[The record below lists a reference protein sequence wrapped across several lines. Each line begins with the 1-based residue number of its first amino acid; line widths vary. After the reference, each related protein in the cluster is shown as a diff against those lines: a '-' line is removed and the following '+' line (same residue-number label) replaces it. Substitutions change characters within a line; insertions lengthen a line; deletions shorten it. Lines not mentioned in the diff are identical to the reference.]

1 MSCYVI
7 FYENGAKMMRPVL
20 TAAEYRNLRNSN
32 YQKRLVAGIRKG
44 DAKQKMR
51 LLQMNYSCMPGNAA
65 AGNAAAGNAA
75 AGNAAAGNAAA
86 GNTAAGNAAAGNA
99 PSGNATTPSLQK
111 APLKGCKSP
120 SMSVGMDVD
129 FDPSAPDYEEMM
141 EKAPEMVLSKKD
153 ELGLLM
159 LERSARK
166 GYHLVFRRHFMD
178 GLAEGKILENQEINL
193 KWASELLGV
202 KFDEAAKDIT
212 RVFFS
217 TTASEEDLLFLD
229 DALFEQTAPNIEN
242 LAASG
247 SSTNGSSTNGSSTN
261 GSSTNGSSTN
271 GSSANGSSTNG
282 SSTSGS
288 STNGSSTNGSSTN
301 GSSASRSSTN
311 GSSTNGSSAS
321 GSSTSGSST
330 SGSSTSGSPASG
342 SSASGSSTSGSS
354 ASGSSASGSSTNGSS
369 TNGSSTNGSS
379 ASGSSAN
386 GSSTNGS
393 STSGSSTNGSSA
405 SGSST
410 SGSSTSGS
418 STNGSSASGS
428 STSGSSTSGSSA
440 SGSSTN
446 GSSASGSSTSGSTT
460 NGSAANGSSTSR
472 SAAGKENPSNS
483 AEASQKSADAQQAS
497 NAQNPA
503 DAQQASNTQQASNAQ
518 NPANASNISPLYN
531 GIPYSEIISKYW
543 ELYNFGK
550 LPTMGDRNVK
560 TFELAVTLRA
570 ICNYS
575 LPQLE
580 AVIPRYDNFPEQ
592 EWRTTLE
599 SALKE
604 PRKGMPYR
612 LRQVLLAI
620 QSDSKI
626 AATGGSRD
634 VPPAMPQ
641 KLPKLLKLLSSKVP
655 QMYKPAVCEAIF
667 PALAIHLHGVK
678 FRYWD
683 NVDHEPTF
691 MNVLIAP
698 MSVGK
703 GAIKKPIDFILADI
717 KEADKPNRL
726 REAEWKRKNPSGK
739 TKAKDPRPNDICIQ
753 ILIDNLTDA
762 VFNQR
767 VVDAH
772 ENGHRFVYTRVDEV
786 EQLKKVTSRGTVDEV
801 SILIRK
807 AFDNAEHGQE
817 RVGADSITGI
827 APLRWNFN
835 ASTTIPNAHRFF
847 LKSVNDG
854 TLSRLNLSTI
864 IKPRLED
871 AQENNQASS
880 QQCPDDSLPIFGI
893 YDDKFAQDLKPYLD
907 RLSSASGLIECPQ
920 ALKLA
925 KELTRENDKRA
936 SLYESEAYRILSYR
950 ANVIAYLK
958 AMVLYVAQGYHW
970 SEDIAE
976 YVRWSEQMDLW
987 CKMRFF
993 GTQLEEEIL
1002 QEVKQINASP
1012 QNLLSTLPDEFTYEQ
1027 FLRHRQQQGKC
1038 GDGKNTLRT
1047 WKHRGY
1053 VVYDEITKTWHKK

>member
-65 AGNAAAGNAA
+65 TGNAATGNAAAGNAA
-75 AGNAAAGNAAA
+75 AGNAAAGNAA
-86 GNTAAGNAAAGNA
+86 T
-99 PSGNATTPSLQK
+99 GNATTPSLQK

-242 LAASG
+242 LAG
-247 SSTNGSSTNGSSTN
+247 
-261 GSSTNGSSTN
+261 
-271 GSSANGSSTNG
+271 
-282 SSTSGS
+282 
-288 STNGSSTNGSSTN
+288 
-301 GSSASRSSTN
+301 
-311 GSSTNGSSAS
+311 
-321 GSSTSGSST
+321 
-330 SGSSTSGSPASG
+330 
-342 SSASGSSTSGSS
+342 
-354 ASGSSASGSSTNGSS
+354 
-369 TNGSSTNGSS
+369 
-379 ASGSSAN
+379 
-386 GSSTNGS
+386 
-393 STSGSSTNGSSA
+393 

-418 STNGSSASGS
+418 STNGSV
-428 STSGSSTSGSSA
+428 
-440 SGSSTN
+440 TN
-446 GSSASGSSTSGSTT
+446 G
-460 NGSAANGSSTSR
+460 

-497 NAQNPA
+497 TQQASNAQNPA
-503 DAQQASNTQQASNAQ
+503 DIQQASNTQQASNAQ

-772 ENGHRFVYTRVDEV
+772 ENGQRFVYTRVDEV

-871 AQENNQASS
+871 AQENSQASN
-880 QQCPDDSLPIFGI
+880 QQSPDDSLPIFGI

>member
-1 MSCYVI
+1 
-7 FYENGAKMMRPVL
+7 MMRPVL

-65 AGNAAAGNAA
+65 TGNAAAGNATA
-75 AGNAAAGNAAA
+75 GNAVAGNAAA
-86 GNTAAGNAAAGNA
+86 
-99 PSGNATTPSLQK
+99 GNATTPSLQK

-217 TTASEEDLLFLD
+217 TTASEKDLLFLD

-247 SSTNGSSTNGSSTN
+247 SSTNGSATSGSATSGSSTN
-261 GSSTNGSSTN
+261 GSVTNGSSTN
-271 GSSANGSSTNG
+271 GSSANGSSAN
-282 SSTSGS
+282 
-288 STNGSSTNGSSTN
+288 
-301 GSSASRSSTN
+301 
-311 GSSTNGSSAS
+311 
-321 GSSTSGSST
+321 
-330 SGSSTSGSPASG
+330 
-342 SSASGSSTSGSS
+342 
-354 ASGSSASGSSTNGSS
+354 
-369 TNGSSTNGSS
+369 
-379 ASGSSAN
+379 GSSAN

-393 STSGSSTNGSSA
+393 SANGSSA
-405 SGSST
+405 
-410 SGSSTSGS
+410 
-418 STNGSSASGS
+418 N
-428 STSGSSTSGSSA
+428 GSSA

-446 GSSASGSSTSGSTT
+446 GSATSGSS
-460 NGSAANGSSTSR
+460 
-472 SAAGKENPSNS
+472 AGKENPSNS
-483 AEASQKSADAQQAS
+483 AEASQNPANAQQASTQQAS

-503 DAQQASNTQQASNAQ
+503 DAQQASNTQQAPNAQ
-518 NPANASNISPLYN
+518 NPANASNISSLYN

-580 AVIPRYDNFPEQ
+580 AVIPRYDNYPEQ

-772 ENGHRFVYTRVDEV
+772 ENGQRFVYTRVDEV

-807 AFDNAEHGQE
+807 AFNNAEHGQE

-871 AQENNQASS
+871 AQENSQANS
-880 QQCPDDSLPIFGI
+880 QQSPDDSLPIFGI

>member
-51 LLQMNYSCMPGNAA
+51 LLQMNYSCMPS
-65 AGNAAAGNAA
+65 
-75 AGNAAAGNAAA
+75 NAAA

-99 PSGNATTPSLQK
+99 AAGNATTPSLQK

-242 LAASG
+242 LAAS
-247 SSTNGSSTNGSSTN
+247 
-261 GSSTNGSSTN
+261 
-271 GSSANGSSTNG
+271 
-282 SSTSGS
+282 
-288 STNGSSTNGSSTN
+288 
-301 GSSASRSSTN
+301 R
-311 GSSTNGSSAS
+311 SSTNGSSAS
-321 GSSTSGSST
+321 GSST
-330 SGSSTSGSPASG
+330 
-342 SSASGSSTSGSS
+342 
-354 ASGSSASGSSTNGSS
+354 
-369 TNGSSTNGSS
+369 
-379 ASGSSAN
+379 
-386 GSSTNGS
+386 
-393 STSGSSTNGSSA
+393 
-405 SGSST
+405 
-410 SGSSTSGS
+410 
-418 STNGSSASGS
+418 
-428 STSGSSTSGSSA
+428 
-440 SGSSTN
+440 
-446 GSSASGSSTSGSTT
+446 
-460 NGSAANGSSTSR
+460 NGSAASG

-483 AEASQKSADAQQAS
+483 AEASQKSANAQQASTQQAS

-503 DAQQASNTQQASNAQ
+503 D
-518 NPANASNISPLYN
+518 ASNISPLYN

-550 LPTMGDRNVK
+550 QPTMGDRNVK

-772 ENGHRFVYTRVDEV
+772 ENGQRFVYTRVDEV

-880 QQCPDDSLPIFGI
+880 QQSPDDSLPIFGI

>member
-1 MSCYVI
+1 
-7 FYENGAKMMRPVL
+7 MMRPVL

-51 LLQMNYSCMPGNAA
+51 LLQMNYSCMPS
-65 AGNAAAGNAA
+65 
-75 AGNAAAGNAAA
+75 NAAAGNAAA

-99 PSGNATTPSLQK
+99 PTGNAATGNAAAGNATTPSLQK

-129 FDPSAPDYEEMM
+129 FDPSAPDYEKMM

-247 SSTNGSSTNGSSTN
+247 NSTNGS
-261 GSSTNGSSTN
+261 
-271 GSSANGSSTNG
+271 A
-282 SSTSGS
+282 
-288 STNGSSTNGSSTN
+288 
-301 GSSASRSSTN
+301 
-311 GSSTNGSSAS
+311 
-321 GSSTSGSST
+321 
-330 SGSSTSGSPASG
+330 
-342 SSASGSSTSGSS
+342 
-354 ASGSSASGSSTNGSS
+354 
-369 TNGSSTNGSS
+369 
-379 ASGSSAN
+379 
-386 GSSTNGS
+386 
-393 STSGSSTNGSSA
+393 
-405 SGSST
+405 
-410 SGSSTSGS
+410 
-418 STNGSSASGS
+418 ASGS

-440 SGSSTN
+440 SGSSANGSSTN
-446 GSSASGSSTSGSTT
+446 GSSASGSSA
-460 NGSAANGSSTSR
+460 NGSAANGSS
-472 SAAGKENPSNS
+472 AGKEIPSNS
-483 AEASQKSADAQQAS
+483 AEASQKSADAQQTSNTQQASNAQNPANAQQASTQQAS

-518 NPANASNISPLYN
+518 NPANAQQASTQQASNAQNPADAQQTSNTQQASNAQNPADASNISPLYN

-772 ENGHRFVYTRVDEV
+772 ENGQRFVYTRVDEV

-864 IKPRLED
+864 IKPRFED
-871 AQENNQASS
+871 AQENSQASS
-880 QQCPDDSLPIFGI
+880 QQSPDDSLPIFGI

>member
-1 MSCYVI
+1 
-7 FYENGAKMMRPVL
+7 MMRPVL

-51 LLQMNYSCMPGNAA
+51 LLQMNYSCMPS
-65 AGNAAAGNAA
+65 
-75 AGNAAAGNAAA
+75 NAAAGNAAA
-86 GNTAAGNAAAGNA
+86 GNTAAGNA
-99 PSGNATTPSLQK
+99 PTGNATTPSLQK

-178 GLAEGKILENQEINL
+178 GLAEGKIQENQEINL

-247 SSTNGSSTNGSSTN
+247 SSANGSATN

-282 SSTSGS
+282 SSA
-288 STNGSSTNGSSTN
+288 NGSSTNGSAAN
-301 GSSASRSSTN
+301 GSAANGSAAN
-311 GSSTNGSSAS
+311 GSST
-321 GSSTSGSST
+321 
-330 SGSSTSGSPASG
+330 
-342 SSASGSSTSGSS
+342 
-354 ASGSSASGSSTNGSS
+354 
-369 TNGSSTNGSS
+369 
-379 ASGSSAN
+379 N

-393 STSGSSTNGSSA
+393 STSGSSTNGSAA
-405 SGSST
+405 S
-410 SGSSTSGS
+410 
-418 STNGSSASGS
+418 
-428 STSGSSTSGSSA
+428 
-440 SGSSTN
+440 
-446 GSSASGSSTSGSTT
+446 
-460 NGSAANGSSTSR
+460 GSSTSR

-483 AEASQKSADAQQAS
+483 AEASQKSANAQQASTQQAS

-772 ENGHRFVYTRVDEV
+772 ENGQRFVYTRVDEV

-827 APLRWNFN
+827 APLWWNFN

-880 QQCPDDSLPIFGI
+880 QQSPDDSLPIFGI

>member
-1 MSCYVI
+1 
-7 FYENGAKMMRPVL
+7 MMRPVL

-51 LLQMNYSCMPGNAA
+51 LLQMNYSCMPSNAA
-65 AGNAAAGNAA
+65 AGNTA

-99 PSGNATTPSLQK
+99 ATGNATTPSLQK

-247 SSTNGSSTNGSSTN
+247 N
-261 GSSTNGSSTN
+261 
-271 GSSANGSSTNG
+271 
-282 SSTSGS
+282 
-288 STNGSSTNGSSTN
+288 
-301 GSSASRSSTN
+301 
-311 GSSTNGSSAS
+311 SAS
-321 GSSTSGSST
+321 GSS
-330 SGSSTSGSPASG
+330 
-342 SSASGSSTSGSS
+342 
-354 ASGSSASGSSTNGSS
+354 
-369 TNGSSTNGSS
+369 
-379 ASGSSAN
+379 
-386 GSSTNGS
+386 
-393 STSGSSTNGSSA
+393 
-405 SGSST
+405 
-410 SGSSTSGS
+410 
-418 STNGSSASGS
+418 
-428 STSGSSTSGSSA
+428 
-440 SGSSTN
+440 
-446 GSSASGSSTSGSTT
+446 T
-460 NGSAANGSSTSR
+460 NGSAANGSSTNG

-503 DAQQASNTQQASNAQ
+503 NAQQASNAQNPADALQASNTQQASNAQ
-518 NPANASNISPLYN
+518 NPADASNISPLYN

-772 ENGHRFVYTRVDEV
+772 ENGQRFVYTRVDEV

-880 QQCPDDSLPIFGI
+880 QQSPDDSLPIFGI

>member
-65 AGNAAAGNAA
+65 TGNAATGNAAAGNAAAGNAA

-86 GNTAAGNAAAGNA
+86 GNAAAGNAAT
-99 PSGNATTPSLQK
+99 GNATTPSLQK

-242 LAASG
+242 LAG
-247 SSTNGSSTNGSSTN
+247 
-261 GSSTNGSSTN
+261 
-271 GSSANGSSTNG
+271 
-282 SSTSGS
+282 
-288 STNGSSTNGSSTN
+288 
-301 GSSASRSSTN
+301 
-311 GSSTNGSSAS
+311 
-321 GSSTSGSST
+321 
-330 SGSSTSGSPASG
+330 
-342 SSASGSSTSGSS
+342 
-354 ASGSSASGSSTNGSS
+354 
-369 TNGSSTNGSS
+369 
-379 ASGSSAN
+379 
-386 GSSTNGS
+386 
-393 STSGSSTNGSSA
+393 

-418 STNGSSASGS
+418 STNGSAASGS
-428 STSGSSTSGSSA
+428 STNGSAASGSAANGSSA

-446 GSSASGSSTSGSTT
+446 GSVT
-460 NGSAANGSSTSR
+460 NG

-497 NAQNPA
+497 TQQASNAQNPA
-503 DAQQASNTQQASNAQ
+503 DIQQASTQQASNTHQASNAQ

-772 ENGHRFVYTRVDEV
+772 ENGQRFVYTRVDEV

-871 AQENNQASS
+871 AQENSQANS
-880 QQCPDDSLPIFGI
+880 QQSPDDSLPIFGI

>member
-65 AGNAAAGNAA
+65 
-75 AGNAAAGNAAA
+75 
-86 GNTAAGNAAAGNA
+86 T
-99 PSGNATTPSLQK
+99 GNATTPSLQK

-242 LAASG
+242 LAG
-247 SSTNGSSTNGSSTN
+247 
-261 GSSTNGSSTN
+261 
-271 GSSANGSSTNG
+271 
-282 SSTSGS
+282 
-288 STNGSSTNGSSTN
+288 
-301 GSSASRSSTN
+301 
-311 GSSTNGSSAS
+311 
-321 GSSTSGSST
+321 
-330 SGSSTSGSPASG
+330 
-342 SSASGSSTSGSS
+342 
-354 ASGSSASGSSTNGSS
+354 
-369 TNGSSTNGSS
+369 
-379 ASGSSAN
+379 
-386 GSSTNGS
+386 
-393 STSGSSTNGSSA
+393 

-418 STNGSSASGS
+418 STNGSAASGS
-428 STSGSSTSGSSA
+428 STNGSAASGSAANGSSA

-446 GSSASGSSTSGSTT
+446 GSVT
-460 NGSAANGSSTSR
+460 NG

-497 NAQNPA
+497 TQQASNAQNPA
-503 DAQQASNTQQASNAQ
+503 DIQQASTQQASTQQASNTHQASNAQ
-518 NPANASNISPLYN
+518 NPANASNISSLYN

-772 ENGHRFVYTRVDEV
+772 ENGQRFVYTRVDEV

-871 AQENNQASS
+871 AQENSQANS
-880 QQCPDDSLPIFGI
+880 QQSPDDSLPIFGI

-1027 FLRHRQQQGKC
+1027 FLRHRQQQGKY

>member
-65 AGNAAAGNAA
+65 AGNAAAGK
-75 AGNAAAGNAAA
+75 
-86 GNTAAGNAAAGNA
+86 A
-99 PSGNATTPSLQK
+99 PSGNATTPSFQK

-129 FDPSAPDYEEMM
+129 FDPSAPDYEKMM

-229 DALFEQTAPNIEN
+229 DALFEQTAPNVDN

-247 SSTNGSSTNGSSTN
+247 N
-261 GSSTNGSSTN
+261 
-271 GSSANGSSTNG
+271 SASG

-288 STNGSSTNGSSTN
+288 STNGSSTNGSS
-301 GSSASRSSTN
+301 
-311 GSSTNGSSAS
+311 AS
-321 GSSTSGSST
+321 GSS
-330 SGSSTSGSPASG
+330 
-342 SSASGSSTSGSS
+342 
-354 ASGSSASGSSTNGSS
+354 
-369 TNGSSTNGSS
+369 
-379 ASGSSAN
+379 
-386 GSSTNGS
+386 
-393 STSGSSTNGSSA
+393 
-405 SGSST
+405 
-410 SGSSTSGS
+410 
-418 STNGSSASGS
+418 
-428 STSGSSTSGSSA
+428 
-440 SGSSTN
+440 
-446 GSSASGSSTSGSTT
+446 T

-472 SAAGKENPSNS
+472 STAGKENPSNS
-483 AEASQKSADAQQAS
+483 AEASQKSANAQQAS
-497 NAQNPA
+497 NAQNPANAQQASTQQASNAQNPANAQQASTQQAPNTQNPA

-518 NPANASNISPLYN
+518 NPADASNISPLYN

-880 QQCPDDSLPIFGI
+880 QQSPDDSLPIFGI

>member
-32 YQKRLVAGIRKG
+32 YQKRLVAGIRNG

-51 LLQMNYSCMPGNAA
+51 LLQMNYSCM
-65 AGNAAAGNAA
+65 
-75 AGNAAAGNAAA
+75 
-86 GNTAAGNAAAGNA
+86 
-99 PSGNATTPSLQK
+99 ATTPSLQK

-247 SSTNGSSTNGSSTN
+247 SSTSGSSTNGSAANGSAANGSSTNGSSTNGSAANGSAANGSAANGSSTNGSSASGSSTNGSAASGSSTNGSSTNGSAANGSSTNGSSTN
-261 GSSTNGSSTN
+261 GSSTNGS
-271 GSSANGSSTNG
+271 A
-282 SSTSGS
+282 
-288 STNGSSTNGSSTN
+288 
-301 GSSASRSSTN
+301 AS
-311 GSSTNGSSAS
+311 
-321 GSSTSGSST
+321 
-330 SGSSTSGSPASG
+330 
-342 SSASGSSTSGSS
+342 
-354 ASGSSASGSSTNGSS
+354 
-369 TNGSSTNGSS
+369 
-379 ASGSSAN
+379 
-386 GSSTNGS
+386 
-393 STSGSSTNGSSA
+393 
-405 SGSST
+405 
-410 SGSSTSGS
+410 
-418 STNGSSASGS
+418 
-428 STSGSSTSGSSA
+428 
-440 SGSSTN
+440 
-446 GSSASGSSTSGSTT
+446 
-460 NGSAANGSSTSR
+460 GSSTSR

-503 DAQQASNTQQASNAQ
+503 DAQQTSNTQQASNAQ

-772 ENGHRFVYTRVDEV
+772 ENGQRFVYTRVDEV

-880 QQCPDDSLPIFGI
+880 QQSPDDSLPIFGI

>member
-1 MSCYVI
+1 
-7 FYENGAKMMRPVL
+7 MMRPVL

-65 AGNAAAGNAA
+65 TGNAAAGNAA
-75 AGNAAAGNAAA
+75 AGNAAA
-86 GNTAAGNAAAGNA
+86 
-99 PSGNATTPSLQK
+99 GNATTPSLQK

-247 SSTNGSSTNGSSTN
+247 SSANGSATNGSSTNGSSAN

-282 SSTSGS
+282 SATSGS
-288 STNGSSTNGSSTN
+288 STNGS
-301 GSSASRSSTN
+301 A
-311 GSSTNGSSAS
+311 
-321 GSSTSGSST
+321 
-330 SGSSTSGSPASG
+330 
-342 SSASGSSTSGSS
+342 
-354 ASGSSASGSSTNGSS
+354 
-369 TNGSSTNGSS
+369 
-379 ASGSSAN
+379 
-386 GSSTNGS
+386 
-393 STSGSSTNGSSA
+393 TSGSSTNGSA
-405 SGSST
+405 
-410 SGSSTSGS
+410 TSGS
-418 STNGSSASGS
+418 STNGSA
-428 STSGSSTSGSSA
+428 TSGSSG
-440 SGSSTN
+440 
-446 GSSASGSSTSGSTT
+446 
-460 NGSAANGSSTSR
+460 
-472 SAAGKENPSNS
+472 GKENPSNS
-483 AEASQKSADAQQAS
+483 AEASQNPANVQQASTQQAS

-503 DAQQASNTQQASNAQ
+503 DAQQASKTQQASNTQQTSNTQQASNAQ

-772 ENGHRFVYTRVDEV
+772 ENGQRFVYTRVDEV

-871 AQENNQASS
+871 AQENSQASS
-880 QQCPDDSLPIFGI
+880 QQSPDDSLPIFGI

-1027 FLRHRQQQGKC
+1027 FLRHRQQQGKY

>member
-51 LLQMNYSCMPGNAA
+51 LLQMNYSCMPSNAA
-65 AGNAAAGNAA
+65 TGNAA

-99 PSGNATTPSLQK
+99 PTGNATTPSLQK

-247 SSTNGSSTNGSSTN
+247 N
-261 GSSTNGSSTN
+261 
-271 GSSANGSSTNG
+271 
-282 SSTSGS
+282 
-288 STNGSSTNGSSTN
+288 
-301 GSSASRSSTN
+301 
-311 GSSTNGSSAS
+311 SAS
-321 GSSTSGSST
+321 GSSTSGSAA
-330 SGSSTSGSPASG
+330 SGSSTSGSAASG
-342 SSASGSSTSGSS
+342 SSASGS
-354 ASGSSASGSSTNGSS
+354 
-369 TNGSSTNGSS
+369 
-379 ASGSSAN
+379 
-386 GSSTNGS
+386 
-393 STSGSSTNGSSA
+393 
-405 SGSST
+405 
-410 SGSSTSGS
+410 
-418 STNGSSASGS
+418 
-428 STSGSSTSGSSA
+428 
-440 SGSSTN
+440 
-446 GSSASGSSTSGSTT
+446 
-460 NGSAANGSSTSR
+460 AAGR

-483 AEASQKSADAQQAS
+483 AEASQKSANAQQAS

-503 DAQQASNTQQASNAQ
+503 DALQASNTQQASNAQ

-703 GAIKKPIDFILADI
+703 GAIKKPIDIILADI

-880 QQCPDDSLPIFGI
+880 QQSPDDSLPIFGI

>member
-1 MSCYVI
+1 
-7 FYENGAKMMRPVL
+7 MMRPVL

-65 AGNAAAGNAA
+65 AGNAAAGN
-75 AGNAAAGNAAA
+75 
-86 GNTAAGNAAAGNA
+86 TAAGNA
-99 PSGNATTPSLQK
+99 PTGNATTPSLQK

-242 LAASG
+242 LA
-247 SSTNGSSTNGSSTN
+247 
-261 GSSTNGSSTN
+261 
-271 GSSANGSSTNG
+271 
-282 SSTSGS
+282 TSGS
-288 STNGSSTNGSSTN
+288 SG
-301 GSSASRSSTN
+301 
-311 GSSTNGSSAS
+311 
-321 GSSTSGSST
+321 
-330 SGSSTSGSPASG
+330 
-342 SSASGSSTSGSS
+342 
-354 ASGSSASGSSTNGSS
+354 
-369 TNGSSTNGSS
+369 
-379 ASGSSAN
+379 
-386 GSSTNGS
+386 
-393 STSGSSTNGSSA
+393 
-405 SGSST
+405 
-410 SGSSTSGS
+410 
-418 STNGSSASGS
+418 
-428 STSGSSTSGSSA
+428 
-440 SGSSTN
+440 
-446 GSSASGSSTSGSTT
+446 
-460 NGSAANGSSTSR
+460 
-472 SAAGKENPSNS
+472 GKENPSNS
-483 AEASQKSADAQQAS
+483 AEASQKSANVQQAS
-497 NAQNPA
+497 
-503 DAQQASNTQQASNAQ
+503 TQQASNAQ
-518 NPANASNISPLYN
+518 NPANPQQASNAQNPANPQQSSNISPLYN

-772 ENGHRFVYTRVDEV
+772 ENGQRFVYTRVDEV

-871 AQENNQASS
+871 AQENSQASS
-880 QQCPDDSLPIFGI
+880 QQSPDDSLPIFGI

>member
-65 AGNAAAGNAA
+65 TGNAATGNAAAGNAA
-75 AGNAAAGNAAA
+75 AGNAAAGNAA
-86 GNTAAGNAAAGNA
+86 T
-99 PSGNATTPSLQK
+99 GNATTPSLQK

-242 LAASG
+242 LAG
-247 SSTNGSSTNGSSTN
+247 
-261 GSSTNGSSTN
+261 
-271 GSSANGSSTNG
+271 
-282 SSTSGS
+282 
-288 STNGSSTNGSSTN
+288 
-301 GSSASRSSTN
+301 
-311 GSSTNGSSAS
+311 
-321 GSSTSGSST
+321 
-330 SGSSTSGSPASG
+330 
-342 SSASGSSTSGSS
+342 
-354 ASGSSASGSSTNGSS
+354 
-369 TNGSSTNGSS
+369 
-379 ASGSSAN
+379 
-386 GSSTNGS
+386 
-393 STSGSSTNGSSA
+393 

-418 STNGSSASGS
+418 STNGSAASGS
-428 STSGSSTSGSSA
+428 STNGSAASGSAANGSSA

-446 GSSASGSSTSGSTT
+446 GSVT
-460 NGSAANGSSTSR
+460 NG

-497 NAQNPA
+497 TQQASNAQNPA
-503 DAQQASNTQQASNAQ
+503 DIQQASNTQQASNAQ

-772 ENGHRFVYTRVDEV
+772 ENGQRFVYTRVDEV

-871 AQENNQASS
+871 AQENSQASS
-880 QQCPDDSLPIFGI
+880 QQSPDDSLPIFGI

>member
-65 AGNAAAGNAA
+65 TGNAATGNAAAGNAA
-75 AGNAAAGNAAA
+75 AGNAAAGNAA
-86 GNTAAGNAAAGNA
+86 T
-99 PSGNATTPSLQK
+99 GNATTPSLQK

-242 LAASG
+242 LAG
-247 SSTNGSSTNGSSTN
+247 
-261 GSSTNGSSTN
+261 
-271 GSSANGSSTNG
+271 
-282 SSTSGS
+282 
-288 STNGSSTNGSSTN
+288 
-301 GSSASRSSTN
+301 
-311 GSSTNGSSAS
+311 
-321 GSSTSGSST
+321 
-330 SGSSTSGSPASG
+330 
-342 SSASGSSTSGSS
+342 
-354 ASGSSASGSSTNGSS
+354 
-369 TNGSSTNGSS
+369 
-379 ASGSSAN
+379 
-386 GSSTNGS
+386 
-393 STSGSSTNGSSA
+393 

-418 STNGSSASGS
+418 STNGSAASGS
-428 STSGSSTSGSSA
+428 AANGSSA

-446 GSSASGSSTSGSTT
+446 GSVT
-460 NGSAANGSSTSR
+460 NG

-497 NAQNPA
+497 TQQASNAQNPA
-503 DAQQASNTQQASNAQ
+503 DIQQASNTHQASNAQ
-518 NPANASNISPLYN
+518 NPANASNISSLYN

-772 ENGHRFVYTRVDEV
+772 ENGQRFVYTRVDEV

-871 AQENNQASS
+871 AQENNQANS
-880 QQCPDDSLPIFGI
+880 QQSPDDSLPIFGI

>member
-65 AGNAAAGNAA
+65 TGNATAGNAVAGNAAA
-75 AGNAAAGNAAA
+75 
-86 GNTAAGNAAAGNA
+86 
-99 PSGNATTPSLQK
+99 GNATTPSLQK

-242 LAASG
+242 FAG
-247 SSTNGSSTNGSSTN
+247 
-261 GSSTNGSSTN
+261 
-271 GSSANGSSTNG
+271 
-282 SSTSGS
+282 
-288 STNGSSTNGSSTN
+288 
-301 GSSASRSSTN
+301 
-311 GSSTNGSSAS
+311 
-321 GSSTSGSST
+321 
-330 SGSSTSGSPASG
+330 
-342 SSASGSSTSGSS
+342 
-354 ASGSSASGSSTNGSS
+354 
-369 TNGSSTNGSS
+369 
-379 ASGSSAN
+379 
-386 GSSTNGS
+386 
-393 STSGSSTNGSSA
+393 

-418 STNGSSASGS
+418 STNGSAASGS
-428 STSGSSTSGSSA
+428 AANGSSA

-446 GSSASGSSTSGSTT
+446 GSVT
-460 NGSAANGSSTSR
+460 NG

-497 NAQNPA
+497 TQQASNAQNPA
-503 DAQQASNTQQASNAQ
+503 DIQQASNTHQASNAQ

-772 ENGHRFVYTRVDEV
+772 ENGQRFVYTRVDEV

-871 AQENNQASS
+871 AQENSQASS
-880 QQCPDDSLPIFGI
+880 QQSPDDSLPIFGI

>member
-51 LLQMNYSCMPGNAA
+51 LLQMNYSCMPSNAAAGNAA

-99 PSGNATTPSLQK
+99 AAGKAPSGNATTPSFQK

-129 FDPSAPDYEEMM
+129 FDPSAPDYEKMM

-229 DALFEQTAPNIEN
+229 DSLFEQTAPNIEN

-247 SSTNGSSTNGSSTN
+247 NSTNGS
-261 GSSTNGSSTN
+261 
-271 GSSANGSSTNG
+271 A
-282 SSTSGS
+282 
-288 STNGSSTNGSSTN
+288 
-301 GSSASRSSTN
+301 
-311 GSSTNGSSAS
+311 AS

-330 SGSSTSGSPASG
+330 SGSSTSGS
-342 SSASGSSTSGSS
+342 S
-354 ASGSSASGSSTNGSS
+354 ASGSSASG
-369 TNGSSTNGSS
+369 
-379 ASGSSAN
+379 
-386 GSSTNGS
+386 
-393 STSGSSTNGSSA
+393 
-405 SGSST
+405 
-410 SGSSTSGS
+410 
-418 STNGSSASGS
+418 
-428 STSGSSTSGSSA
+428 
-440 SGSSTN
+440 
-446 GSSASGSSTSGSTT
+446 
-460 NGSAANGSSTSR
+460 

-483 AEASQKSADAQQAS
+483 AEASQKSADAQQASNAQNPANAQQAS

-880 QQCPDDSLPIFGI
+880 QQSPDDSLPIFGI

>member
-51 LLQMNYSCMPGNAA
+51 LLQMNYSCMPSNAA

-75 AGNAAAGNAAA
+75 AGNAAASNAAS
-86 GNTAAGNAAAGNA
+86 NAAT
-99 PSGNATTPSLQK
+99 GNATTPSLQK

-129 FDPSAPDYEEMM
+129 FDPSAPDYEKMM

-242 LAASG
+242 LAASR
-247 SSTNGSSTNGSSTN
+247 SSTS
-261 GSSTNGSSTN
+261 
-271 GSSANGSSTNG
+271 GSSTNG

-288 STNGSSTNGSSTN
+288 STNG
-301 GSSASRSSTN
+301 
-311 GSSTNGSSAS
+311 
-321 GSSTSGSST
+321 
-330 SGSSTSGSPASG
+330 
-342 SSASGSSTSGSS
+342 
-354 ASGSSASGSSTNGSS
+354 
-369 TNGSSTNGSS
+369 
-379 ASGSSAN
+379 
-386 GSSTNGS
+386 
-393 STSGSSTNGSSA
+393 
-405 SGSST
+405 
-410 SGSSTSGS
+410 
-418 STNGSSASGS
+418 
-428 STSGSSTSGSSA
+428 
-440 SGSSTN
+440 
-446 GSSASGSSTSGSTT
+446 
-460 NGSAANGSSTSR
+460 

-483 AEASQKSADAQQAS
+483 AEASQKSANAQQASNTQQAS

-772 ENGHRFVYTRVDEV
+772 ENGQRFVYTRVDEV

-880 QQCPDDSLPIFGI
+880 QQSPDDSLPIFGI

>member
-1 MSCYVI
+1 
-7 FYENGAKMMRPVL
+7 MMRPVL

-51 LLQMNYSCMPGNAA
+51 LLQMNYSCMPSNAA
-65 AGNAAAGNAA
+65 TGNAA

-99 PSGNATTPSLQK
+99 AAGNATTPSLQK

-129 FDPSAPDYEEMM
+129 FDPSAPDYEKMM

-229 DALFEQTAPNIEN
+229 DALFEQTAPNVEN

-247 SSTNGSSTNGSSTN
+247 SSTNGSSTNGSAAS
-261 GSSTNGSSTN
+261 GSSTN
-271 GSSANGSSTNG
+271 GSSANGSS
-282 SSTSGS
+282 
-288 STNGSSTNGSSTN
+288 
-301 GSSASRSSTN
+301 
-311 GSSTNGSSAS
+311 
-321 GSSTSGSST
+321 
-330 SGSSTSGSPASG
+330 
-342 SSASGSSTSGSS
+342 
-354 ASGSSASGSSTNGSS
+354 ASGSSTNGSAAS
-369 TNGSSTNGSS
+369 GSSTNGSS
-379 ASGSSAN
+379 ASGSSA
-386 GSSTNGS
+386 
-393 STSGSSTNGSSA
+393 
-405 SGSST
+405 
-410 SGSSTSGS
+410 
-418 STNGSSASGS
+418 
-428 STSGSSTSGSSA
+428 SGSSA

-446 GSSASGSSTSGSTT
+446 GSSASGSST
-460 NGSAANGSSTSR
+460 NGSAAGG
-472 SAAGKENPSNS
+472 SAASKENPSNS
-483 AEASQKSADAQQAS
+483 AEASQKSANAQQASTQQAS

-503 DAQQASNTQQASNAQ
+503 DAQQASTQQASNAQNPADAQQTSNTQQASNAQ

-880 QQCPDDSLPIFGI
+880 QQSPDDSLPIFGI

>member
-1 MSCYVI
+1 
-7 FYENGAKMMRPVL
+7 MMRPVL

-51 LLQMNYSCMPGNAA
+51 LLQMNYSCMPGNAL
-65 AGNAAAGNAA
+65 
-75 AGNAAAGNAAA
+75 
-86 GNTAAGNAAAGNA
+86 T
-99 PSGNATTPSLQK
+99 GNATTPSLQK

-129 FDPSAPDYEEMM
+129 FDPSTPDYEEMM

-242 LAASG
+242 LA
-247 SSTNGSSTNGSSTN
+247 
-261 GSSTNGSSTN
+261 
-271 GSSANGSSTNG
+271 
-282 SSTSGS
+282 TSGS
-288 STNGSSTNGSSTN
+288 SG
-301 GSSASRSSTN
+301 
-311 GSSTNGSSAS
+311 
-321 GSSTSGSST
+321 
-330 SGSSTSGSPASG
+330 
-342 SSASGSSTSGSS
+342 
-354 ASGSSASGSSTNGSS
+354 
-369 TNGSSTNGSS
+369 
-379 ASGSSAN
+379 
-386 GSSTNGS
+386 
-393 STSGSSTNGSSA
+393 
-405 SGSST
+405 
-410 SGSSTSGS
+410 
-418 STNGSSASGS
+418 
-428 STSGSSTSGSSA
+428 
-440 SGSSTN
+440 
-446 GSSASGSSTSGSTT
+446 
-460 NGSAANGSSTSR
+460 
-472 SAAGKENPSNS
+472 GKENPSNS
-483 AEASQKSADAQQAS
+483 AEASQNPANVQQASTQQAS

-503 DAQQASNTQQASNAQ
+503 DAQQTSNTQQASKTQQASNAQ

-772 ENGHRFVYTRVDEV
+772 ENGQRFVYTRVDEV

-871 AQENNQASS
+871 AQENSQASS
-880 QQCPDDSLPIFGI
+880 QQSPDDSLPIFGI

>member
-1 MSCYVI
+1 
-7 FYENGAKMMRPVL
+7 MMRPVL

-51 LLQMNYSCMPGNAA
+51 LLQMNYSCMPSNAA

-75 AGNAAAGNAAA
+75 AGNAAA
-86 GNTAAGNAAAGNA
+86 
-99 PSGNATTPSLQK
+99 GNATTPSLQK

-129 FDPSAPDYEEMM
+129 FDPSAPDYEKMM

-247 SSTNGSSTNGSSTN
+247 N
-261 GSSTNGSSTN
+261 
-271 GSSANGSSTNG
+271 SASGNSASGNSASG

-288 STNGSSTNGSSTN
+288 STSGN
-301 GSSASRSSTN
+301 
-311 GSSTNGSSAS
+311 SAS

-330 SGSSTSGSPASG
+330 SGSSTSGNSTNG
-342 SSASGSSTSGSS
+342 SAANGSA
-354 ASGSSASGSSTNGSS
+354 ASGSSTNGS
-369 TNGSSTNGSS
+369 
-379 ASGSSAN
+379 AAN
-386 GSSTNGS
+386 GS
-393 STSGSSTNGSSA
+393 A
-405 SGSST
+405 
-410 SGSSTSGS
+410 
-418 STNGSSASGS
+418 
-428 STSGSSTSGSSA
+428 A

-446 GSSASGSSTSGSTT
+446 GSSANGSSASGSST

-503 DAQQASNTQQASNAQ
+503 NAQQASTQQASNAQNPADAQQASNTHQASNAQNPANAQQASTQQASNAQNPANAQQASNTHQAPNAQ

-772 ENGHRFVYTRVDEV
+772 ENGQRFVYTRVDEV

-880 QQCPDDSLPIFGI
+880 QQSPDDSLPIFGI

>member
-1 MSCYVI
+1 
-7 FYENGAKMMRPVL
+7 MMRPVL

-75 AGNAAAGNAAA
+75 AGNTAAGNAAAGNAAAGNTAA

-247 SSTNGSSTNGSSTN
+247 SSTSGSSTNGSAASGSSTS
-261 GSSTNGSSTN
+261 GSSTNGSAAS
-271 GSSANGSSTNG
+271 G

-288 STNGSSTNGSSTN
+288 STNGSST
-301 GSSASRSSTN
+301 
-311 GSSTNGSSAS
+311 
-321 GSSTSGSST
+321 
-330 SGSSTSGSPASG
+330 SG
-342 SSASGSSTSGSS
+342 SSASGSSTSGS
-354 ASGSSASGSSTNGSS
+354 A
-369 TNGSSTNGSS
+369 
-379 ASGSSAN
+379 AN
-386 GSSTNGS
+386 GSAAIGSAANGS
-393 STSGSSTNGSSA
+393 ATSGSAA
-405 SGSST
+405 S
-410 SGSSTSGS
+410 
-418 STNGSSASGS
+418 GSSASGS

-440 SGSSTN
+440 SGSST
-446 GSSASGSSTSGSTT
+446 SGSST
-460 NGSAANGSSTSR
+460 NGSAAGG

-503 DAQQASNTQQASNAQ
+503 D
-518 NPANASNISPLYN
+518 ASNISPLYN

-772 ENGHRFVYTRVDEV
+772 ENGQRFVYTRVDEV

-871 AQENNQASS
+871 AQENSQASS
-880 QQCPDDSLPIFGI
+880 QQSPDDSLPIFGI

>member
-1 MSCYVI
+1 
-7 FYENGAKMMRPVL
+7 
-20 TAAEYRNLRNSN
+20 
-32 YQKRLVAGIRKG
+32 
-44 DAKQKMR
+44 
-51 LLQMNYSCMPGNAA
+51 
-65 AGNAAAGNAA
+65 
-75 AGNAAAGNAAA
+75 
-86 GNTAAGNAAAGNA
+86 
-99 PSGNATTPSLQK
+99 
-111 APLKGCKSP
+111 
-120 SMSVGMDVD
+120 
-129 FDPSAPDYEEMM
+129 
-141 EKAPEMVLSKKD
+141 
-153 ELGLLM
+153 
-159 LERSARK
+159 
-166 GYHLVFRRHFMD
+166 
-178 GLAEGKILENQEINL
+178 
-193 KWASELLGV
+193 
-202 KFDEAAKDIT
+202 
-212 RVFFS
+212 
-217 TTASEEDLLFLD
+217 
-229 DALFEQTAPNIEN
+229 
-242 LAASG
+242 
-247 SSTNGSSTNGSSTN
+247 
-261 GSSTNGSSTN
+261 
-271 GSSANGSSTNG
+271 
-282 SSTSGS
+282 
-288 STNGSSTNGSSTN
+288 
-301 GSSASRSSTN
+301 
-311 GSSTNGSSAS
+311 
-321 GSSTSGSST
+321 
-330 SGSSTSGSPASG
+330 
-342 SSASGSSTSGSS
+342 
-354 ASGSSASGSSTNGSS
+354 
-369 TNGSSTNGSS
+369 
-379 ASGSSAN
+379 
-386 GSSTNGS
+386 
-393 STSGSSTNGSSA
+393 
-405 SGSST
+405 
-410 SGSSTSGS
+410 
-418 STNGSSASGS
+418 
-428 STSGSSTSGSSA
+428 
-440 SGSSTN
+440 
-446 GSSASGSSTSGSTT
+446 
-460 NGSAANGSSTSR
+460 
-472 SAAGKENPSNS
+472 
-483 AEASQKSADAQQAS
+483 
-497 NAQNPA
+497 
-503 DAQQASNTQQASNAQ
+503 
-518 NPANASNISPLYN
+518 
-531 GIPYSEIISKYW
+531 
-543 ELYNFGK
+543 
-550 LPTMGDRNVK
+550 MGDRNVK

-772 ENGHRFVYTRVDEV
+772 ENGQRFVYTRVDEV

-871 AQENNQASS
+871 AQENSQASS
-880 QQCPDDSLPIFGI
+880 QQSPDDSLPIFGI

-1027 FLRHRQQQGKC
+1027 FLRHRQQQGKY

-1053 VVYDEITKTWHKK
+1053 VVYDEITKTWHKKIE

>member
-75 AGNAAAGNAAA
+75 ASNAAGNAAA
-86 GNTAAGNAAAGNA
+86 
-99 PSGNATTPSLQK
+99 GNATTPSLQK

-247 SSTNGSSTNGSSTN
+247 SS
-261 GSSTNGSSTN
+261 
-271 GSSANGSSTNG
+271 
-282 SSTSGS
+282 
-288 STNGSSTNGSSTN
+288 
-301 GSSASRSSTN
+301 
-311 GSSTNGSSAS
+311 
-321 GSSTSGSST
+321 
-330 SGSSTSGSPASG
+330 
-342 SSASGSSTSGSS
+342 
-354 ASGSSASGSSTNGSS
+354 
-369 TNGSSTNGSS
+369 
-379 ASGSSAN
+379 
-386 GSSTNGS
+386 
-393 STSGSSTNGSSA
+393 
-405 SGSST
+405 
-410 SGSSTSGS
+410 
-418 STNGSSASGS
+418 
-428 STSGSSTSGSSA
+428 A

-446 GSSASGSSTSGSTT
+446 GSSASGSSTNGSAASGSSTNGSST
-460 NGSAANGSSTSR
+460 NGSAASGSAASGST
-472 SAAGKENPSNS
+472 AGKENPSNS
-483 AEASQKSADAQQAS
+483 AKASQKSANAQQASNTQQAS

-772 ENGHRFVYTRVDEV
+772 ENGQRFVYTRVDEV

-871 AQENNQASS
+871 AQENSQASS
-880 QQCPDDSLPIFGI
+880 QQSPDDSLPIFGI

>member
-1 MSCYVI
+1 
-7 FYENGAKMMRPVL
+7 
-20 TAAEYRNLRNSN
+20 
-32 YQKRLVAGIRKG
+32 
-44 DAKQKMR
+44 
-51 LLQMNYSCMPGNAA
+51 
-65 AGNAAAGNAA
+65 
-75 AGNAAAGNAAA
+75 
-86 GNTAAGNAAAGNA
+86 
-99 PSGNATTPSLQK
+99 
-111 APLKGCKSP
+111 
-120 SMSVGMDVD
+120 
-129 FDPSAPDYEEMM
+129 
-141 EKAPEMVLSKKD
+141 
-153 ELGLLM
+153 
-159 LERSARK
+159 
-166 GYHLVFRRHFMD
+166 
-178 GLAEGKILENQEINL
+178 
-193 KWASELLGV
+193 
-202 KFDEAAKDIT
+202 
-212 RVFFS
+212 
-217 TTASEEDLLFLD
+217 
-229 DALFEQTAPNIEN
+229 
-242 LAASG
+242 
-247 SSTNGSSTNGSSTN
+247 
-261 GSSTNGSSTN
+261 
-271 GSSANGSSTNG
+271 
-282 SSTSGS
+282 
-288 STNGSSTNGSSTN
+288 
-301 GSSASRSSTN
+301 
-311 GSSTNGSSAS
+311 
-321 GSSTSGSST
+321 
-330 SGSSTSGSPASG
+330 
-342 SSASGSSTSGSS
+342 
-354 ASGSSASGSSTNGSS
+354 
-369 TNGSSTNGSS
+369 
-379 ASGSSAN
+379 
-386 GSSTNGS
+386 
-393 STSGSSTNGSSA
+393 
-405 SGSST
+405 
-410 SGSSTSGS
+410 
-418 STNGSSASGS
+418 
-428 STSGSSTSGSSA
+428 
-440 SGSSTN
+440 
-446 GSSASGSSTSGSTT
+446 
-460 NGSAANGSSTSR
+460 
-472 SAAGKENPSNS
+472 
-483 AEASQKSADAQQAS
+483 
-497 NAQNPA
+497 
-503 DAQQASNTQQASNAQ
+503 
-518 NPANASNISPLYN
+518 
-531 GIPYSEIISKYW
+531 
-543 ELYNFGK
+543 
-550 LPTMGDRNVK
+550 MGDRNVK

>member
-1 MSCYVI
+1 
-7 FYENGAKMMRPVL
+7 MMRPVL

-51 LLQMNYSCMPGNAA
+51 LLQMNYSCMPSNAA
-65 AGNAAAGNAA
+65 AGNTA

-86 GNTAAGNAAAGNA
+86 GNTAAGNAAASNA
-99 PSGNATTPSLQK
+99 PTGNATTPSLQK

-229 DALFEQTAPNIEN
+229 DALFEQTAPNVDN
-242 LAASG
+242 LAASGNSASGSSASGNSASGSSTSGSSTSGSSTSGSSASGSSTNGSAANGSSTNGSSTSG

-271 GSSANGSSTNG
+271 GSSA
-282 SSTSGS
+282 SGS
-288 STNGSSTNGSSTN
+288 S
-301 GSSASRSSTN
+301 
-311 GSSTNGSSAS
+311 
-321 GSSTSGSST
+321 
-330 SGSSTSGSPASG
+330 
-342 SSASGSSTSGSS
+342 
-354 ASGSSASGSSTNGSS
+354 
-369 TNGSSTNGSS
+369 
-379 ASGSSAN
+379 
-386 GSSTNGS
+386 
-393 STSGSSTNGSSA
+393 
-405 SGSST
+405 
-410 SGSSTSGS
+410 
-418 STNGSSASGS
+418 
-428 STSGSSTSGSSA
+428 
-440 SGSSTN
+440 
-446 GSSASGSSTSGSTT
+446 T

-472 SAAGKENPSNS
+472 STAGKENPSNS

-503 DAQQASNTQQASNAQ
+503 NAQQASTQQASNAQNPADAQQASNTHQASNAQ

-772 ENGHRFVYTRVDEV
+772 ENGQRFVYTRVDEV

-880 QQCPDDSLPIFGI
+880 QQSPDDSLPIFGI

>member
-1 MSCYVI
+1 
-7 FYENGAKMMRPVL
+7 MMRPVL

-86 GNTAAGNAAAGNA
+86 SNAAGNAAA
-99 PSGNATTPSLQK
+99 GNATTPSLQK

-247 SSTNGSSTNGSSTN
+247 SS
-261 GSSTNGSSTN
+261 
-271 GSSANGSSTNG
+271 
-282 SSTSGS
+282 
-288 STNGSSTNGSSTN
+288 
-301 GSSASRSSTN
+301 
-311 GSSTNGSSAS
+311 
-321 GSSTSGSST
+321 
-330 SGSSTSGSPASG
+330 
-342 SSASGSSTSGSS
+342 
-354 ASGSSASGSSTNGSS
+354 
-369 TNGSSTNGSS
+369 
-379 ASGSSAN
+379 
-386 GSSTNGS
+386 
-393 STSGSSTNGSSA
+393 
-405 SGSST
+405 
-410 SGSSTSGS
+410 
-418 STNGSSASGS
+418 
-428 STSGSSTSGSSA
+428 A

-446 GSSASGSSTSGSTT
+446 GSSASGSSTNGSAASGSSTNGSST
-460 NGSAANGSSTSR
+460 NGSAASGSAASGSAASG

-483 AEASQKSADAQQAS
+483 AKASQKSANAQQASNTQQAS

-518 NPANASNISPLYN
+518 NPADDSNISPLYN

-772 ENGHRFVYTRVDEV
+772 ENGQRFVYTRVDEV

-880 QQCPDDSLPIFGI
+880 QQSPDDSLPIFGI

>member
-51 LLQMNYSCMPGNAA
+51 LLQMNYSCVPGNA
-65 AGNAAAGNAA
+65 AGNAAANAAANVAGNA
-75 AGNAAAGNAAA
+75 AGNAV
-86 GNTAAGNAAAGNA
+86 
-99 PSGNATTPSLQK
+99 GNATTPSLQK

-141 EKAPEMVLSKKD
+141 EKVPEMVLSKKE

-229 DALFEQTAPNIEN
+229 DALFEQSVPDIEK
-242 LAASG
+242 LAG
-247 SSTNGSSTNGSSTN
+247 
-261 GSSTNGSSTN
+261 
-271 GSSANGSSTNG
+271 
-282 SSTSGS
+282 
-288 STNGSSTNGSSTN
+288 
-301 GSSASRSSTN
+301 
-311 GSSTNGSSAS
+311 
-321 GSSTSGSST
+321 
-330 SGSSTSGSPASG
+330 
-342 SSASGSSTSGSS
+342 
-354 ASGSSASGSSTNGSS
+354 
-369 TNGSSTNGSS
+369 
-379 ASGSSAN
+379 
-386 GSSTNGS
+386 
-393 STSGSSTNGSSA
+393 
-405 SGSST
+405 
-410 SGSSTSGS
+410 
-418 STNGSSASGS
+418 
-428 STSGSSTSGSSA
+428 
-440 SGSSTN
+440 
-446 GSSASGSSTSGSTT
+446 
-460 NGSAANGSSTSR
+460 NGSAANGSSANG
-472 SAAGKENPSNS
+472 SAANGSSANGSATNGNATSETSGSATSGSSAGANNPSNS
-483 AEASQKSADAQQAS
+483 ADASQDSS
-497 NAQNPA
+497 NSQNPSNP
-503 DAQQASNTQQASNAQ
+503 QQPS
-518 NPANASNISPLYN
+518 PISPLYN

-550 LPTMGDRNVK
+550 LPTTGDRNVK

-772 ENGHRFVYTRVDEV
+772 ENGQRFVYTRVDEV

-864 IKPRLED
+864 IKPRFEEAQED
-871 AQENNQASS
+871 AQANNQQNSES
-880 QQCPDDSLPIFGI
+880 DLPIFGI

-907 RLSSASGLIECPQ
+907 RLSSANGLIECPQ

-936 SLYESEAYRILSYR
+936 TLYESEAYRILSYR

-970 SEDIAE
+970 SEDIAD

-993 GTQLEEEIL
+993 GTQLEEEIQ

-1053 VVYDEITKTWHKK
+1053 VVYDEITRTWRKK

>member
-1 MSCYVI
+1 
-7 FYENGAKMMRPVL
+7 MMRPVL

-75 AGNAAAGNAAA
+75 ASNAAGNAAA
-86 GNTAAGNAAAGNA
+86 
-99 PSGNATTPSLQK
+99 GNATTPSLQK

-247 SSTNGSSTNGSSTN
+247 SS
-261 GSSTNGSSTN
+261 
-271 GSSANGSSTNG
+271 
-282 SSTSGS
+282 
-288 STNGSSTNGSSTN
+288 
-301 GSSASRSSTN
+301 
-311 GSSTNGSSAS
+311 
-321 GSSTSGSST
+321 
-330 SGSSTSGSPASG
+330 
-342 SSASGSSTSGSS
+342 
-354 ASGSSASGSSTNGSS
+354 
-369 TNGSSTNGSS
+369 
-379 ASGSSAN
+379 
-386 GSSTNGS
+386 
-393 STSGSSTNGSSA
+393 
-405 SGSST
+405 
-410 SGSSTSGS
+410 
-418 STNGSSASGS
+418 
-428 STSGSSTSGSSA
+428 A

-446 GSSASGSSTSGSTT
+446 GSSASGSSTNGSAASGSSTNGSST
-460 NGSAANGSSTSR
+460 NGSAASGSAASG

-483 AEASQKSADAQQAS
+483 AKASQKSANAQQASNTQQAS

-518 NPANASNISPLYN
+518 NPADDSNISPLYN

-772 ENGHRFVYTRVDEV
+772 ENGQRFVYTRVDEV

-880 QQCPDDSLPIFGI
+880 QQSPDDSLPIFGI

>member
-1 MSCYVI
+1 
-7 FYENGAKMMRPVL
+7 MMRPVL
-20 TAAEYRNLRNSN
+20 TATEYRNLRNSN

-65 AGNAAAGNAA
+65 T
-75 AGNAAAGNAAA
+75 
-86 GNTAAGNAAAGNA
+86 GNTAA
-99 PSGNATTPSLQK
+99 GNATTPSLQK

-247 SSTNGSSTNGSSTN
+247 SSANGSA
-261 GSSTNGSSTN
+261 TNGSSTN

-282 SSTSGS
+282 SA
-288 STNGSSTNGSSTN
+288 TN
-301 GSSASRSSTN
+301 
-311 GSSTNGSSAS
+311 
-321 GSSTSGSST
+321 
-330 SGSSTSGSPASG
+330 
-342 SSASGSSTSGSS
+342 GSSTSGSS
-354 ASGSSASGSSTNGSS
+354 A
-369 TNGSSTNGSS
+369 NGSS
-379 ASGSSAN
+379 ANGSSAN

-393 STSGSSTNGSSA
+393 ATN
-405 SGSST
+405 
-410 SGSSTSGS
+410 
-418 STNGSSASGS
+418 
-428 STSGSSTSGSSA
+428 GSSTSGSSA
-440 SGSSTN
+440 NGSSANGSSANGSSTN
-446 GSSASGSSTSGSTT
+446 GSATSGSSG
-460 NGSAANGSSTSR
+460 
-472 SAAGKENPSNS
+472 GKENPSNS

-497 NAQNPA
+497 TQQASNAQNPA
-503 DAQQASNTQQASNAQ
+503 NPQQAPNAQ

-772 ENGHRFVYTRVDEV
+772 ENGQRFVYTRVDEV

-871 AQENNQASS
+871 AQENSQASS
-880 QQCPDDSLPIFGI
+880 QQSPDDSLPIFGI

>member
-51 LLQMNYSCMPGNAA
+51 LLQMNYSCMPSNAAAGNTA

-75 AGNAAAGNAAA
+75 AGNAAAGNAP
-86 GNTAAGNAAAGNA
+86 T
-99 PSGNATTPSLQK
+99 GNATTPSLQK

-247 SSTNGSSTNGSSTN
+247 NSTNGS
-261 GSSTNGSSTN
+261 
-271 GSSANGSSTNG
+271 A
-282 SSTSGS
+282 
-288 STNGSSTNGSSTN
+288 
-301 GSSASRSSTN
+301 
-311 GSSTNGSSAS
+311 
-321 GSSTSGSST
+321 
-330 SGSSTSGSPASG
+330 
-342 SSASGSSTSGSS
+342 
-354 ASGSSASGSSTNGSS
+354 
-369 TNGSSTNGSS
+369 
-379 ASGSSAN
+379 
-386 GSSTNGS
+386 
-393 STSGSSTNGSSA
+393 
-405 SGSST
+405 
-410 SGSSTSGS
+410 
-418 STNGSSASGS
+418 ASGS

-440 SGSSTN
+440 SG
-446 GSSASGSSTSGSTT
+446 
-460 NGSAANGSSTSR
+460 

-497 NAQNPA
+497 N
-503 DAQQASNTQQASNAQ
+503 THQASNAQ

-772 ENGHRFVYTRVDEV
+772 ENGQRFVYTRVDEV

-880 QQCPDDSLPIFGI
+880 QQSPDDSLPIFGI

>member
-51 LLQMNYSCMPGNAA
+51 LLQMNYSCMPS
-65 AGNAAAGNAA
+65 
-75 AGNAAAGNAAA
+75 NAAAGNAAA

-99 PSGNATTPSLQK
+99 AAGNATTPSLQK

-129 FDPSAPDYEEMM
+129 FDPSAPDYEKMM

-242 LAASG
+242 LAASRSSTNG
-247 SSTNGSSTNGSSTN
+247 NSASGNSTNGSSTNGSSTN
-261 GSSTNGSSTN
+261 GSSTNGN
-271 GSSANGSSTNG
+271 
-282 SSTSGS
+282 
-288 STNGSSTNGSSTN
+288 
-301 GSSASRSSTN
+301 
-311 GSSTNGSSAS
+311 
-321 GSSTSGSST
+321 
-330 SGSSTSGSPASG
+330 
-342 SSASGSSTSGSS
+342 
-354 ASGSSASGSSTNGSS
+354 SASGSSTNGSS
-369 TNGSSTNGSS
+369 TNGS
-379 ASGSSAN
+379 AA
-386 GSSTNGS
+386 
-393 STSGSSTNGSSA
+393 SGSSTNGSSA

-410 SGSSTSGS
+410 
-418 STNGSSASGS
+418 NGSSA
-428 STSGSSTSGSSA
+428 SGSSA

-446 GSSASGSSTSGSTT
+446 GSSASGSSTSGSAAS
-460 NGSAANGSSTSR
+460 GSAANGSSTSR
-472 SAAGKENPSNS
+472 STAGKENPSNS

-503 DAQQASNTQQASNAQ
+503 DAQQTSNTQQASNAQ

-772 ENGHRFVYTRVDEV
+772 ENGQRFVYTRVDEV

>member
-51 LLQMNYSCMPGNAA
+51 LLQMNYSCMPSNAAAGNTA
-65 AGNAAAGNAA
+65 AGNAAAGNTA

-86 GNTAAGNAAAGNA
+86 GNTAAGNAAASNA
-99 PSGNATTPSLQK
+99 PTGNATTPSLQK

-229 DALFEQTAPNIEN
+229 DALFEQTAPNVDN
-242 LAASG
+242 LAASGNSASGSSASGNSASGSSTSGSSTSGSSTSGSSASGSSTNGSAANGSSTNGSSTSG

-271 GSSANGSSTNG
+271 GSSA
-282 SSTSGS
+282 SGS
-288 STNGSSTNGSSTN
+288 S
-301 GSSASRSSTN
+301 
-311 GSSTNGSSAS
+311 
-321 GSSTSGSST
+321 
-330 SGSSTSGSPASG
+330 
-342 SSASGSSTSGSS
+342 
-354 ASGSSASGSSTNGSS
+354 
-369 TNGSSTNGSS
+369 
-379 ASGSSAN
+379 
-386 GSSTNGS
+386 
-393 STSGSSTNGSSA
+393 
-405 SGSST
+405 
-410 SGSSTSGS
+410 
-418 STNGSSASGS
+418 
-428 STSGSSTSGSSA
+428 
-440 SGSSTN
+440 
-446 GSSASGSSTSGSTT
+446 T

-472 SAAGKENPSNS
+472 STAGKENPSNS

-503 DAQQASNTQQASNAQ
+503 NAQQASTQQASNAQNPADAQQASNTHQASNAQ

-772 ENGHRFVYTRVDEV
+772 ENGQRFVYTRVDEV

-880 QQCPDDSLPIFGI
+880 QQSPDDSLPIFGI

>member
-1 MSCYVI
+1 
-7 FYENGAKMMRPVL
+7 MMRPVL

-32 YQKRLVAGIRKG
+32 YQKRLVASIRKG
-44 DAKQKMR
+44 DTKQKMR
-51 LLQMNYSCMPGNAA
+51 LLQMNYSCMPSNAAASNAA
-65 AGNAAAGNAA
+65 AGNAAA
-75 AGNAAAGNAAA
+75 
-86 GNTAAGNAAAGNA
+86 
-99 PSGNATTPSLQK
+99 GNATTPSLQK

-247 SSTNGSSTNGSSTN
+247 SSTNGSSTNGSAASGSSTNESAANGSAAN

-271 GSSANGSSTNG
+271 GSAANGS
-282 SSTSGS
+282 
-288 STNGSSTNGSSTN
+288 
-301 GSSASRSSTN
+301 A
-311 GSSTNGSSAS
+311 A
-321 GSSTSGSST
+321 
-330 SGSSTSGSPASG
+330 
-342 SSASGSSTSGSS
+342 
-354 ASGSSASGSSTNGSS
+354 
-369 TNGSSTNGSS
+369 
-379 ASGSSAN
+379 
-386 GSSTNGS
+386 
-393 STSGSSTNGSSA
+393 
-405 SGSST
+405 
-410 SGSSTSGS
+410 
-418 STNGSSASGS
+418 
-428 STSGSSTSGSSA
+428 
-440 SGSSTN
+440 
-446 GSSASGSSTSGSTT
+446 

-472 SAAGKENPSNS
+472 STAGKENPSNS
-483 AEASQKSADAQQAS
+483 AEASQKSANAQQASNAQNPANAQQASTQQAS

-772 ENGHRFVYTRVDEV
+772 ENGQRFVYTRVDEV

-880 QQCPDDSLPIFGI
+880 QQSPDDSLPIFGI

>member
-65 AGNAAAGNAA
+65 AGNTAAGNATTGNAA
-75 AGNAAAGNAAA
+75 AGNAAA
-86 GNTAAGNAAAGNA
+86 
-99 PSGNATTPSLQK
+99 GNATTPSLQK

-247 SSTNGSSTNGSSTN
+247 N
-261 GSSTNGSSTN
+261 
-271 GSSANGSSTNG
+271 
-282 SSTSGS
+282 
-288 STNGSSTNGSSTN
+288 
-301 GSSASRSSTN
+301 
-311 GSSTNGSSAS
+311 
-321 GSSTSGSST
+321 
-330 SGSSTSGSPASG
+330 
-342 SSASGSSTSGSS
+342 
-354 ASGSSASGSSTNGSS
+354 SASGSSTNGS
-369 TNGSSTNGSS
+369 
-379 ASGSSAN
+379 AAN

-393 STSGSSTNGSSA
+393 AA
-405 SGSST
+405 S
-410 SGSSTSGS
+410 
-418 STNGSSASGS
+418 
-428 STSGSSTSGSSA
+428 
-440 SGSSTN
+440 
-446 GSSASGSSTSGSTT
+446 
-460 NGSAANGSSTSR
+460 GSSTSR

-483 AEASQKSADAQQAS
+483 AEASQKSANVQQASTQQASNAQNPADIQQASNTQQAS

-503 DAQQASNTQQASNAQ
+503 DAQQASNIQQASNAQ

-772 ENGHRFVYTRVDEV
+772 ENGQRFVYTRVDEV

-871 AQENNQASS
+871 AQENSQASS
-880 QQCPDDSLPIFGI
+880 QQSPDDSLPIFGI

>member
-1 MSCYVI
+1 
-7 FYENGAKMMRPVL
+7 MMRPVL

-65 AGNAAAGNAA
+65 AGNAAAGN
-75 AGNAAAGNAAA
+75 
-86 GNTAAGNAAAGNA
+86 TAAGNA
-99 PSGNATTPSLQK
+99 PTGNATTPSLQK

-229 DALFEQTAPNIEN
+229 DALFEQTAPNVEN
-242 LAASG
+242 LAAS
-247 SSTNGSSTNGSSTN
+247 
-261 GSSTNGSSTN
+261 
-271 GSSANGSSTNG
+271 G

-288 STNGSSTNGSSTN
+288 STNGSSTNGSS
-301 GSSASRSSTN
+301 
-311 GSSTNGSSAS
+311 
-321 GSSTSGSST
+321 
-330 SGSSTSGSPASG
+330 
-342 SSASGSSTSGSS
+342 
-354 ASGSSASGSSTNGSS
+354 ASGSSTNGS
-369 TNGSSTNGSS
+369 
-379 ASGSSAN
+379 AA
-386 GSSTNGS
+386 
-393 STSGSSTNGSSA
+393 
-405 SGSST
+405 
-410 SGSSTSGS
+410 
-418 STNGSSASGS
+418 
-428 STSGSSTSGSSA
+428 
-440 SGSSTN
+440 
-446 GSSASGSSTSGSTT
+446 

-472 SAAGKENPSNS
+472 STAGKENPSNS
-483 AEASQKSADAQQAS
+483 AEASQKSADAQQASNAQNPANAQQASTQQAS

-772 ENGHRFVYTRVDEV
+772 ENGQRFVYTRVDEV

-871 AQENNQASS
+871 AQENSQASS
-880 QQCPDDSLPIFGI
+880 QQSPDDSLPIFGI

-993 GTQLEEEIL
+993 GTQLEEEIQ

>member
-65 AGNAAAGNAA
+65 TGNAATGNAAAGNAA

-86 GNTAAGNAAAGNA
+86 GNAAT
-99 PSGNATTPSLQK
+99 GNATTPSLQK

-242 LAASG
+242 LAG
-247 SSTNGSSTNGSSTN
+247 
-261 GSSTNGSSTN
+261 
-271 GSSANGSSTNG
+271 
-282 SSTSGS
+282 
-288 STNGSSTNGSSTN
+288 
-301 GSSASRSSTN
+301 
-311 GSSTNGSSAS
+311 
-321 GSSTSGSST
+321 
-330 SGSSTSGSPASG
+330 
-342 SSASGSSTSGSS
+342 
-354 ASGSSASGSSTNGSS
+354 
-369 TNGSSTNGSS
+369 
-379 ASGSSAN
+379 
-386 GSSTNGS
+386 
-393 STSGSSTNGSSA
+393 

-418 STNGSSASGS
+418 STNGSA
-428 STSGSSTSGSSA
+428 A

-446 GSSASGSSTSGSTT
+446 GSAASGSSTNGSVT
-460 NGSAANGSSTSR
+460 NG

-497 NAQNPA
+497 TQQASNAQNPA
-503 DAQQASNTQQASNAQ
+503 DIQQASNTQQASNAQ

-772 ENGHRFVYTRVDEV
+772 ENGQRFVYTRVDEV

-871 AQENNQASS
+871 AQENSQASN
-880 QQCPDDSLPIFGI
+880 QQSPDDSLPIFGI

>member
-44 DAKQKMR
+44 DTKQKMR

-65 AGNAAAGNAA
+65 AGNAAI
-75 AGNAAAGNAAA
+75 
-86 GNTAAGNAAAGNA
+86 
-99 PSGNATTPSLQK
+99 GNATTPSLQK

-242 LAASG
+242 LAGSG
-247 SSTNGSSTNGSSTN
+247 SATNGS
-261 GSSTNGSSTN
+261 
-271 GSSANGSSTNG
+271 A
-282 SSTSGS
+282 
-288 STNGSSTNGSSTN
+288 
-301 GSSASRSSTN
+301 
-311 GSSTNGSSAS
+311 
-321 GSSTSGSST
+321 
-330 SGSSTSGSPASG
+330 
-342 SSASGSSTSGSS
+342 
-354 ASGSSASGSSTNGSS
+354 
-369 TNGSSTNGSS
+369 
-379 ASGSSAN
+379 
-386 GSSTNGS
+386 TNGS

-405 SGSST
+405 SGSS
-410 SGSSTSGS
+410 
-418 STNGSSASGS
+418 
-428 STSGSSTSGSSA
+428 
-440 SGSSTN
+440 
-446 GSSASGSSTSGSTT
+446 
-460 NGSAANGSSTSR
+460 
-472 SAAGKENPSNS
+472 AGKVNPSNS
-483 AEASQKSADAQQAS
+483 AEAS
-497 NAQNPA
+497 QNPA

-518 NPANASNISPLYN
+518 NPANASNISSLYN

-880 QQCPDDSLPIFGI
+880 QQSPDDSLPIFGI

>member
-1 MSCYVI
+1 
-7 FYENGAKMMRPVL
+7 MMRPVL

-51 LLQMNYSCMPGNAA
+51 LLQMNYSCMPSNAA
-65 AGNAAAGNAA
+65 AGNAAAGNAI
-75 AGNAAAGNAAA
+75 
-86 GNTAAGNAAAGNA
+86 
-99 PSGNATTPSLQK
+99 TPSLQK

-129 FDPSAPDYEEMM
+129 FDPSTPDYEKMM

-247 SSTNGSSTNGSSTN
+247 N
-261 GSSTNGSSTN
+261 
-271 GSSANGSSTNG
+271 
-282 SSTSGS
+282 
-288 STNGSSTNGSSTN
+288 
-301 GSSASRSSTN
+301 SASGN
-311 GSSTNGSSAS
+311 SAS
-321 GSSTSGSST
+321 GSA
-330 SGSSTSGSPASG
+330 ASG
-342 SSASGSSTSGSS
+342 ST
-354 ASGSSASGSSTNGSS
+354 
-369 TNGSSTNGSS
+369 
-379 ASGSSAN
+379 
-386 GSSTNGS
+386 
-393 STSGSSTNGSSA
+393 
-405 SGSST
+405 
-410 SGSSTSGS
+410 
-418 STNGSSASGS
+418 
-428 STSGSSTSGSSA
+428 
-440 SGSSTN
+440 
-446 GSSASGSSTSGSTT
+446 
-460 NGSAANGSSTSR
+460 
-472 SAAGKENPSNS
+472 AGKEIPSNS
-483 AEASQKSADAQQAS
+483 AEASQKSADAQQTSNTQQAS

-503 DAQQASNTQQASNAQ
+503 DIQQASNTQQASNAQ
-518 NPANASNISPLYN
+518 NPADASNISPLYN

-772 ENGHRFVYTRVDEV
+772 ENGQRFVYTRVDEV

-880 QQCPDDSLPIFGI
+880 QQSPDDSLPIFGI